1 MKRAQFVAALACCL
15 CLGMAHP
22 AAAQDSGPRTYA
34 MMSLIGDSVSILP
47 FNSAITRNVIGMRD
61 ASRLD
66 QQQHLS
72 VQLNTPGF
80 DQIALGSVAAALRQ
94 SLPGATID
102 VLQTRDA
109 SLYRL
114 QDRLFES
121 PEATRDTREAL
132 KATLREHN
140 ANYLVIVTRRR
151 TQRGFLPSDAHLL
164 PDANLQMYTA
174 RAGGPQNSAYE
185 KLEGIGFYVDESQ
198 RVQNVKTLDIS
209 NGILVS
215 YIVATMR
222 LVDAKTL
229 AQVAEVP
236 VFQQKV
242 IAVSRPQEVGF
253 NAWDEATEQQKIR
266 SLEEVIE
273 LGLTDATHRL
283 LGAAAR

>member
-1 MKRAQFVAALACCL
+1 MRRTRFIATLACCL
-15 CLGMAHP
+15 CLCTAHL
-22 AAAQDSGPRTYA
+22 AKAQDSGSRTYA
-34 MMSLIGDSVSILP
+34 MMSLIGDSISILP
-47 FNSAITRNVIGMRD
+47 FNSAITRSVIGTRD
-61 ASRLD
+61 ASRID

-72 VQLNTPGF
+72 VQLNSPGF
-80 DQIALGSVAAALRQ
+80 DQIALGSMAAALRQ
-94 SLPGATID
+94 SLPGATVD

-109 SLYRL
+109 SLHKL

-121 PEATRDTREAL
+121 PDATRDTREAL
-132 KATLREHN
+132 KATLKEHN
-140 ANYLVIVTRRR
+140 ANYLIIVTRRR

-174 RAGGPQNSAYE
+174 RAGGSQNNTYE

-198 RVQNVKTLDIS
+198 RVQNMKTLDIS

-229 AQVAEVP
+229 AQIAEVP

-253 NAWDEATEQQKIR
+253 NAWDEATEQQKIK

-273 LGLTDATHRL
+273 SGLTDATHRL
-283 LGAAAR
+283 LGAAAH